1 MLRGSSFLWRR
12 ARGRAL
18 RATEGAPISRT
29 MRTLVSSFQDFFR
42 TEAAGGILLLACAAL
57 AFAWANS
64 PLASGYEALWG
75 TYVTVGA
82 GSFEISKP
90 LLLWVNDGLM
100 ALFFFVV
107 GLEIKREVLVGELSN
122 PRKAALSVVAA
133 LGGAALPAL
142 IYVGVNGALGSPDR
156 IAGWGV
162 PMATDI
168 AFALGVL
175 ALLGSRAPLA
185 LKVFLTALAIADDLM
200 AVMVIALFYTAEL
213 KLGALALGI
222 ATVALLALLNRL
234 GVRKTWPYALLGVV
248 VWVAFLKSGVHA
260 TVAGVLVALTIPA
273 TRTIDARGFLERAE
287 GYLARFA
294 RGLKP
299 GQTAPTSEQMY
310 ALHALE
316 EATEAVETPLA
327 RLEHGL
333 HGLVAFGVM
342 PVFALANAGVALGA
356 GAGALLTDAV
366 ALGIAA
372 GLIVGKPVGVLL
384 LAWLAVRT
392 GLASLPAGVT
402 WRHMVG
408 VSFLT
413 GIGFT
418 MSIFIANL
426 AFTASPDLLDSAKL
440 GVLVASLVSG
450 VAGYLL
456 LRATPEAG
464 APEPLAPEAAGVLAS
479 GARA

>member
-1 MLRGSSFLWRR
+1 
-12 ARGRAL
+12 
-18 RATEGAPISRT
+18 

-42 TEAAGGILLLACAAL
+42 TEAAGGVLLLVCAVV
-57 AFAWANS
+57 AFGWANS
-64 PLASGYEALWG
+64 PFAPAYVALWLE
-75 TYVTVGA
+75 TILTVGV

-90 LLLWVNDGLM
+90 LILWVNDGLM

-122 PRKAALSVVAA
+122 PKKAALSVIAA
-133 LGGAALPAL
+133 IGGAVIPAA
-142 IYVGVNGALGSPDR
+142 IYVGVNGLIGSPER

-200 AVMVIALFYTAEL
+200 AVMVIAIFYTAEL
-213 KLGALALGI
+213 KLGALALG
-222 ATVALLALLNRL
+222 VVLVVVLAVLNRL
-234 GVRKTWPYALLGVV
+234 GVRSAWPYGLIGLV

-273 TRTIDARGFLERAE
+273 SRKIDAPAFLKKAQ
-287 GYLARFA
+287 GYLATFSDKM
-294 RGLKP
+294 KP
-299 GQTAPTSEQMY
+299 GQADPTSEQTY
-310 ALHALE
+310 ALYALE
-316 EATEAVETPLA
+316 ENIEAVQTPLA

-333 HGLVAFGVM
+333 HGFVAFFVM
-342 PVFALANAGVALGA
+342 PVFALANAGVALGD

-372 GLIVGKPVGVLL
+372 GLIVGKPVGVML
-384 LAWLAVRT
+384 LAWLAVRI
-392 GLASLPAGVT
+392 GVANLPEGVT
-402 WRHMVG
+402 WRQMLG
-408 VSFLT
+408 VAFLT

-426 AFTASPDLLDSAKL
+426 AFTSNPELLDSAKL
-440 GVLVASLVSG
+440 GILVASLISG
-450 VAGYLL
+450 VTGYLL
-456 LRATPEAG
+456 LRASGDPGEAT
-464 APEPLAPEAAGVLAS
+464 AVPAPEADDRVPVMAGSAE
-479 GARA
+479 AA

>member
-1 MLRGSSFLWRR
+1 MRSFFS
-12 ARGRAL
+12 AF
-18 RATEGAPISRT
+18 T
-29 MRTLVSSFQDFFR
+29 DFFR
-42 TEAAGGILLLACAAL
+42 TEAAGGILLLVCAVV
-57 AFAWANS
+57 AFIWANS
-64 PLASGYEALWG
+64 PFAGAYADLWG

-82 GSFEISKP
+82 GTFEISKP

-122 PRKAALSVVAA
+122 PRKAVLSLVAA
-133 LGGAALPAL
+133 LGGAAVPAL
-142 IYVGVNGALGSPDR
+142 IYVAVNGALGSPER
-156 IAGWGV
+156 MAGWGV

-185 LKVFLTALAIADDLM
+185 LKVFLTALAIADDLL
-200 AVMVIALFYTAEL
+200 AVVVIAVFYTAEL
-213 KLGALALGI
+213 NLAMLGLGLGTVVVLFAL
-222 ATVALLALLNRL
+222 NKF
-234 GVRKTWPYALLGVV
+234 GVRTTWPYAVLGAV

-260 TVAGVLVALTIPA
+260 TIAGVLVALTIPA
-273 TRTIDARGFLERAE
+273 SRLIDAPAFLDRAQ
-287 GYLARFA
+287 GYLAQFA
-294 RGLKP
+294 EGMKP
-299 GQTAPTSEQMY
+299 GRAEPTSDQTY
-310 ALHALE
+310 ALHQIE
-316 EATEAVETPLA
+316 EAAEELETPLA

-372 GLIVGKPVGVLL
+372 GLVIGKPVGVLG
-384 LAWLAVRT
+384 LAWVAVKT
-392 GLASLPAGVT
+392 GMASLPEGVT
-402 WRHMVG
+402 WKQMLGVG
-408 VSFLT
+408 FLT

-426 AFTASPDLLDSAKL
+426 AFAGNPELLDSAKL
-440 GVLVASLVSG
+440 GILVASLVSG
-450 VAGYLL
+450 VTGYIL
-456 LRATPEAG
+456 LRAASPG
-464 APEPLAPEAAGVLAS
+464 PLVEAADVVDAP
-479 GARA
+479 GAHAERA